1 MQVFIVLN
9 HIHQGFN
16 PLLHKS
22 EMSRIVSRQEET
34 RFQLVSKPFK
44 FLKSQKSIPRE
55 SQEKYK
61 AFILIQYKLKFKLLK
76 FKKG

>member
-1 MQVFIVLN
+1 RRKNATNPFITRIISVFI
-9 HIHQGFN
+9 
-16 PLLHKS
+16 KS
-22 EMSRIVSRQEET
+22 SYFYIVSRQEET

-61 AFILIQYKLKFKLLK
+61 AFI
-76 FKKG
+76 